1 MKDRG
6 LKSIDRFAHRLVSVR
21 FLPEVLA
28 LLGGVAYSIHAWGHV
43 HGQVSVIDEGLY
55 LFKGFQFALGN
66 YQPFQDYGPLTNH
79 MPLSFLI
86 PGWVQVLFGAGL
98 RTARYYALSLGILIV
113 VGLWVASRR
122 FTGPW
127 MAAVGIW
134 AVALNPALVKIFSQ
148 ATSQVLVAAM
158 LIWSLALTLGDGRK
172 PWQLFLGTLLGGL
185 IALTRINMVPFLL
198 LLIAYIFWQ
207 HGRKSGYWSLI
218 TGVAIVLLGHAV
230 YWPDIL
236 KLWAKWMPASL
247 TPFLNSFRETA
258 GGEPVWGPINLS
270 GSRFGVL
277 FSSLRLHLLSALGLI
292 SFWLVFQYNSKNRE
306 RKTDLKIGLFLSVLY
321 LTLMTMHIWASLGM
335 KYCPFCLNNYFAFFH
350 LAGLLLLI
358 LTGKYALRMTSSF
371 RGVALVLI
379 LIFVPIV
386 FGVTLDSSLSESLLE
401 TQVPRLSNLRL
412 EPGTI
417 SLLYTIKSKF
427 RLTSDEIITWTNLL
441 LNAIM
446 IGFALVFLYYAVMV
460 VRYRERFVKR
470 NYLGAFLGAFIGIEL
485 ALATIVFGN
494 TYRDYDCG
502 KNIITAHE
510 KVGEYLVERIPA
522 DSLVYWGVGRS
533 PVPLLYLSN
542 VKTFP
547 PQLNGDYT
555 LRGGGDSDELLR
567 FGYWNDQL
575 AINWLANADYI
586 MVEERN
592 YSSTVAEFLDPSNY
606 DEFEPTAPT
615 DPCRED
621 SSILVFRR
629 IP

>member
-1 MKDRG
+1 
-6 LKSIDRFAHRLVSVR
+6 LKSIDRFTHRLARVR

-28 LLGGVAYSIHAWGHV
+28 LLGVLAYLIHAWGHV
-43 HGQVSVIDEGLY
+43 HGQVSVLDEGLY
-55 LFKGFQFALGN
+55 LFKGYQFALGN

-86 PGWVQVLFGAGL
+86 PGWVQVLFGTGL
-98 RTARYYALSLGILIV
+98 RTARYYALSLGSLLV

-122 FTGPW
+122 FASPW
-127 MAAVGIW
+127 LAAIGVW
-134 AVALNPALVKIFSQ
+134 AVALNPALVKIYSQ
-148 ATSQVLVAAM
+148 ATSQVLVTAM
-158 LIWSLALTLGDGRK
+158 LIWALAFTLGDGRK

-185 IALTRINMVPFLL
+185 IALTRINMFPFLP

-218 TGVAIVLLGHAV
+218 TGVMVVLLGHAV

-236 KLWAKWMPASL
+236 KLWSKWMPASM

-258 GGEPVWGPINLS
+258 GGEPVWGPVNFP
-270 GSRFGVL
+270 GNRFWIL
-277 FSSLRLHLLSALGLI
+277 FSSLRMHLLSALGLI
-292 SFWLVFQYNSKNRE
+292 IFWLVFQFDSNNRE
-306 RKTDLKIGLFLSVLY
+306 GKTDLKIGLFLSVLY
-321 LTLMTMHIWASLGM
+321 LTLMTMHIWASLGLE
-335 KYCPFCLNNYFAFFH
+335 YCPFCLENYFAFFH
-350 LAGLLLLI
+350 LVGLLLFI
-358 LTGKYALRMTSSF
+358 LAGKYALRRTSSF
-371 RGVALVLI
+371 RRVALVLV
-379 LIFVPIV
+379 LVVVPIV
-386 FGVTLDSSLSESLLE
+386 FGVTLDSGISELLLE

-417 SLLYTIKSKF
+417 SLLDTIGGKF
-427 RLTSDEIITWTNLL
+427 SLTSDIIITWTSLL
-441 LNAIM
+441 LNVFM
-446 IGFALVFLYYAVMV
+446 IGFALVFLYYAVMAV
-460 VRYRERFVKR
+460 CNRERFVKR
-470 NYLGAFLGAFIGIEL
+470 NYLGAFLGVFIGIEL

-494 TYRDYDCG
+494 TYRSYDCG
-502 KNIITAHE
+502 KDIITAHE
-510 KVGEYLVERIPA
+510 SVGEYLTARIPA

-542 VKTFP
+542 VKIFP

-575 AINWLANADYI
+575 AINWLASADYI
-586 MVEERN
+586 MVEKRN
-592 YSSTVAEFLDPSNY
+592 YSSTVAEFLDPSHY
-606 DEFEPTAPT
+606 DEFEATAPT

>member
-1 MKDRG
+1 
-6 LKSIDRFAHRLVSVR
+6 
-21 FLPEVLA
+21 
-28 LLGGVAYSIHAWGHV
+28 
-43 HGQVSVIDEGLY
+43 
-55 LFKGFQFALGN
+55 
-66 YQPFQDYGPLTNH
+66 
-79 MPLSFLI
+79 
-86 PGWVQVLFGAGL
+86 
-98 RTARYYALSLGILIV
+98 
-113 VGLWVASRR
+113 
-122 FTGPW
+122 
-127 MAAVGIW
+127 
-134 AVALNPALVKIFSQ
+134 
-148 ATSQVLVAAM
+148 
-158 LIWSLALTLGDGRK
+158 
-172 PWQLFLGTLLGGL
+172 
-185 IALTRINMVPFLL
+185 
-198 LLIAYIFWQ
+198 
-207 HGRKSGYWSLI
+207 
-218 TGVAIVLLGHAV
+218 
-230 YWPDIL
+230 
-236 KLWAKWMPASL
+236 
-247 TPFLNSFRETA
+247 
-258 GGEPVWGPINLS
+258 
-270 GSRFGVL
+270 
-277 FSSLRLHLLSALGLI
+277 
-292 SFWLVFQYNSKNRE
+292 
-306 RKTDLKIGLFLSVLY
+306 
-321 LTLMTMHIWASLGM
+321 
-335 KYCPFCLNNYFAFFH
+335 
-350 LAGLLLLI
+350 
-358 LTGKYALRMTSSF
+358 MTSSF

-502 KNIITAHE
+502 KDIITAHE